1 MELDLELIKGKGGDY
16 WPILEK
22 YAKETGLDPDRVK
35 KCYEFAYKA
44 HQGQKRV
51 SGDDFITHPVWV
63 AKVVAQLGI
72 GHRSVFAALLH
83 DCVEDTNITL
93 DQIADEFDEETALLV
108 NGLTEIRQ
116 KTKSMEVHQTSI
128 SVFRKFLFSSV
139 NDVRVLII
147 RIVDKLHNGLT
158 IEYLAEE
165 KRIKYA
171 KRIVGIYAPVAEYVG
186 LHYFKRR
193 LDDIAFEILYPD
205 ECQRLRQML
214 AKISKSEAKALALVR
229 MDIENMLKVNR
240 LNNCEVQGR
249 IKSLYSTYLKIRKKG
264 EDRVKDRV
272 GVRIITDNV
281 GDCYTVLGLLH
292 SKYNYLADE
301 FDDYISS
308 PKPNGYRSIQTT
320 IKWKDDLTVEIQI
333 RTREMHEFDEFGP
346 ASHIVY
352 KLNKGETD
360 GLGIEWV
367 RNLVKWQSAGK
378 KNIRNYQI
386 NVLKEFIYV
395 FTPKGDT
402 IQLPAGSSALDFAY
416 RIHTDLG
423 DHCQGV
429 KINQKM
435 AKIGTKLK
443 TGDVVEI
450 FAGKKINAGY
460 DWLELVTTDWA
471 KANIRKAAEKKSNR
485 TA

>member
-1 MELDLELIKGKGGDY
+1 
-16 WPILEK
+16 
-22 YAKETGLDPDRVK
+22 
-35 KCYEFAYKA
+35 
-44 HQGQKRV
+44 
-51 SGDDFITHPVWV
+51 
-63 AKVVAQLGI
+63 
-72 GHRSVFAALLH
+72 
-83 DCVEDTNITL
+83 
-93 DQIADEFDEETALLV
+93 
-108 NGLTEIRQ
+108 
-116 KTKSMEVHQTSI
+116 
-128 SVFRKFLFSSV
+128 
-139 NDVRVLII
+139 
-147 RIVDKLHNGLT
+147 
-158 IEYLAEE
+158 
-165 KRIKYA
+165 
-171 KRIVGIYAPVAEYVG
+171 
-186 LHYFKRR
+186 
-193 LDDIAFEILYPD
+193 
-205 ECQRLRQML
+205 ML